1 MTPGRTLSRRR
12 RAVITVTTLLAGLL
26 TVALPATAVPH
37 TPQPLAHWA
46 FDEGSGTAAHDSS
59 GNGHTGTLVGAGW
72 ADGVVGPHSLAV
84 TPLSSMDAPAG
95 VVDTTRGFSV
105 SAWVRLDSLAGYQT
119 FVSVDGTNLSGFFLQ
134 LRADSGTFAF
144 TVPTSDSTASGG
156 AVAYAPWTPST
167 HVWYH
172 LVGVDDQAEGQLR
185 LYVNGLLQAVTP
197 IAGTWR
203 ADGHT
208 AVGRGF
214 FNRGQVDW
222 VDGQI
227 DDVQLFQQALTSDQ
241 VCGHG
246 HCAPAPATLTV
257 DGAHTGPTV
266 SPTLFGSFLEDISHS
281 VEGGLYGELIQNRG
295 MMAATTPDHW
305 SAVTGG
311 AGDAGITL
319 DPGHPLNTALTRAL
333 ALSITHTGPGARVG
347 VANDGFWGIPVHPAT
362 TYTAS
367 FFAEASAPR
376 RARLSVSV
384 EGTDGTVYARGTV
397 TGLGT
402 SWHRYS
408 VRLTTSRSAPDTSAA
423 RFVISTTDPALSGT
437 TVWFD
442 QVSLFPPTYLNRP
455 NGLRVDLMN
464 KLAALHPAFLRVP
477 GGNYLEGQTVATRF
491 DWKTT
496 IGPTAQRPGHQDDAW
511 GYWSTDGMGLLE
523 YLTMAEELHATPVL
537 AVWAGYTLN
546 GTVVP
551 PDQLGR
557 YVRDAVDELQYAT
570 GPVTSYWGARRAADG
585 HPAPF
590 HIRYVEIGNEDF
602 FDASGSY
609 PQRYAAF
616 YDALHAAY
624 PALGF
629 IATTQVS
636 TRPYDLLDEH
646 FYAPPAWFDANST
659 HYDTYPRSAPDVFVG
674 EFASQSGV
682 PTSDLGAALGDASW
696 LTGLER
702 NSDVVRME
710 SYAPLLVDVN
720 DVTWPTNMIGFDAST
735 SFVSPSYYVQ
745 QLLARLHGDV
755 VIGTSTSGGDSAGTG
770 KATGT
775 GTTLRTVATRDS
787 RTGTVYVTVVNPS
800 PLALPTSVRLTGVG
814 RPGRTATVTQLTGT
828 SAADVNSIADPNH
841 VRPVTRT
848 VRDLGTSFRYR
859 VPAYSMTVFT
869 IPTH

>member
-1 MTPGRTLSRRR
+1 MMTPGRTVPRRR
-12 RAVITVTTLLAGLL
+12 RAVLTVGALLAGLL
-26 TVALPATAVPH
+26 TIAAPASAAPE
-37 TPQPLAHWA
+37 PLAHWA

-72 ADGVVGPHSLAV
+72 ADGIVGPHSLAV
-84 TPLSSMDAPAG
+84 TPQSSMDAPAG
-95 VVDTTRGFSV
+95 IVDTTRSFSV
-105 SAWVRLDSLAGYQT
+105 SAWVRLDSLTGYQT
-119 FVSVDGTNLSGFFLQ
+119 FVSVDGSNLSGFFLQ

-144 TVPTSDSTASGG
+144 TVPASDNTASGG
-156 AVAYAPWTPST
+156 AVAYAPWTPSA

-172 LVGVDDQAEGQLR
+172 LVGVDDLATKQLK
-185 LYVNGLLQAVTP
+185 LYVNGILQAVAP
-197 IAGTWR
+197 VSGTWQ
-203 ADGHT
+203 ASGHT

-214 FNRGQVDW
+214 FNRTRVDW
-222 VDGQI
+222 VNGQI
-227 DDVQLFQQALTSDQ
+227 DDVQLFQQALTGDQ
-241 VCGHG
+241 ICGT
-246 HCAPAPATLTV
+246 CAPTPTTLTI

-266 SPTLFGSFLEDISHS
+266 SPALFGSFLEDISHS

-295 MMAATTPDHW
+295 MMAAATPDHW
-305 SAVTGG
+305 TAVTDG
-311 AGDAGITL
+311 AGDASIAL
-319 DPGHPLNTALTRAL
+319 DPSHPLNTALTRAL
-333 ALSITHTGPGARVG
+333 KLSVTHTGARVG
-347 VANDGFWGIPVHPAT
+347 IANDGFWGIPVHPAT

-367 FFAEASAPR
+367 FFAETSETSATR
-376 RARLSVSV
+376 HGRLSVSI

-397 TGLGT
+397 THLGT
-402 SWHRYS
+402 SWRRYS

-423 RFVISTTDPALSGT
+423 RFVISTADPAFSGT

-496 IGPTAQRPGHQDDAW
+496 VGPTQQRPGHQDDAW

-523 YLTMAEELHATPVL
+523 YLEMAEQLHAAPVL

-546 GTVVP
+546 GTTVP
-551 PDQLGR
+551 PDQLGQ

-609 PQRYAAF
+609 PQRYASF

-624 PALGF
+624 PALRL

-636 TRPYDLLDEH
+636 SRPYDLLDEH
-646 FYAPPAWFDANST
+646 FYAPPAWFDANAE
-659 HYDTYPRSAPDVFVG
+659 HYDTYSRTAPDVFVG

-702 NSDVVRME
+702 NSDVVRMA

-735 SFVSPSYYVQ
+735 SFVSPTYYVQ

-755 VIGTSTSGGDSAGTG
+755 VIGTSTSAGAG
-770 KATGT
+770 PGT
-775 GTTLRTVATRDS
+775 ALRTVATRDS

-800 PLALPTSVRLTGVG
+800 PLAQPTSVHLTGVG
-814 RPGRTATVTQLTGT
+814 RPGRTTTVTQLTGT

-848 VRDLGTSFRYR
+848 VRGLGTSFHYQI
-859 VPAYSMTVFT
+859 PAYSMTVFT